1 MEGKHAMNKTD
12 REWVI
17 DLVDRVTEL
26 QLEVAQ
32 LRAEVDRLKLGM
44 LTLQLDQ
51 ASRDT
56 LIALLNPKP
65 DGE

>member
-1 MEGKHAMNKTD
+1 MNKTD